1 MAVQGCDAS
10 IQENPH
16 TEPLHR
22 LNFKLQTTA
31 SRLKEWSRNL
41 LSETK
46 LQLHMALDVILQLDK
61 AQENRVLA
69 PDELEL
75 RKKLKQRVLG
85 LSVLERARK
94 RQASRITNIKLGDA
108 NTKYFHLKVNS
119 RRRKNLSTNFGGG
132 MVGLFHKLRRWK

>member
-1 MAVQGCDAS
+1 MLPFKR
-10 IQENPH
+10 NPH

-61 AQENRVLA
+61 AQENRALT
-69 PDELEL
+69 PEEHGL
-75 RKKLKQRVLG
+75 RKKLKHRVLG
-85 LSVLERARK
+85 LSILERARK
-94 RQASRITNIKLGDA
+94 RQASRITNIELGCF
-108 NTKYFHLKVNS
+108 TS
-119 RRRKNLSTNFGGG
+119 
-132 MVGLFHKLRRWK
+132 

>member
-16 TEPLHR
+16 TEPLHC

-75 RKKLKQRVLG
+75 RKKLKQ
-85 LSVLERARK
+85 
-94 RQASRITNIKLGDA
+94 
-108 NTKYFHLKVNS
+108 
-119 RRRKNLSTNFGGG
+119 
-132 MVGLFHKLRRWK
+132 